1 MVDFFFLSCLVLP
14 PLLVVLL
21 LLSLAYFPYFLRS
34 SPISV
39 PLVLSIPLN
48 FSPPVARSYAV
59 CFASLLL
66 YALCCFYARL
76 PAISFPSYFA
86 PPIPGLL
93 SFSSSISIFRFSLA
107 FALCGSLPYY
117 FSLSLCCA
125 VSMCAVPICETF
137 LWSCLLYTSP
147 SPRDS

>member
-1 MVDFFFLSCLVLP
+1 MLP

-39 PLVLSIPLN
+39 PLMLSILLN
-48 FSPPVARSYAV
+48 FSPLVARGYAMSFV
-59 CFASLLL
+59 SLLF

-76 PAISFPSYFA
+76 PAISFPSYL
-86 PPIPGLL
+86 PLL
-93 SFSSSISIFRFSLA
+93 FLVCLRHSFSSSINIFRFSLA

-125 VSMCAVPICETF
+125 VSMCAVPVCFPSF
-137 LWSCLLYTSP
+137 LLFFH
-147 SPRDS
+147 